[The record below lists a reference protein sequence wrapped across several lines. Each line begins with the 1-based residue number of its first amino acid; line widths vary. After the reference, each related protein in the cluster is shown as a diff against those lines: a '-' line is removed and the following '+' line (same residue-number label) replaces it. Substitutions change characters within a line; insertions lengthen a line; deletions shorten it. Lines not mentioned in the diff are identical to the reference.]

1 MDKKAKSEQK
11 ELEPESRYL
20 ELEEKTYKVS
30 DLCIGTIQP
39 KLLTCGKPKCKCTR
53 GEKHGPYYYLAYHKE
68 DGGME
73 WIYIPK
79 KDLAKM
85 KDRIENFKDLKRDI
99 KDLVKIEF
107 KVKGV
112 KK

>member
-1 MDKKAKSEQK
+1 MDKKAEPKQK
-11 ELEPESRYL
+11 GQKPEPRYL
-20 ELEEKTYKVS
+20 ELKERTYKVS
-30 DLCIGTIQP
+30 DLAIGAIQP

-73 WIYIPK
+73 WIYVPK
-79 KDLAKM
+79 KDLARVNE
-85 KDRIENFKDLKRDI
+85 RIENFKDLKRDV

-107 KVKGV
+107 KGV